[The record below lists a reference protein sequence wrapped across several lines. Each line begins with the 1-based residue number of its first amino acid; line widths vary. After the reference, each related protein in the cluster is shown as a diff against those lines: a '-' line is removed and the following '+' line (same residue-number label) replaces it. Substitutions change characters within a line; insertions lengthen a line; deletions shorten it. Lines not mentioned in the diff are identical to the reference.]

1 MDDSTGYRKQRDV
14 GKDVDKVKKGKKEN
28 IELGIATAIFMAY
41 MAILTYAL
49 LAEKNALALWD
60 TAVFIC
66 LLYICKQADKYE
78 KAELRHRRARAEMMQ
93 QSLDELEEWR
103 ERREAD

>member
-1 MDDSTGYRKQRDV
+1 MNKKQKQD
-14 GKDVDKVKKGKKEN
+14 

-41 MAILTYAL
+41 MAILTYAAL
-49 LAEKNALALWD
+49 DNRGSLAAWD

-78 KAELRHRRARAEMMQ
+78 KARLRHRKARNREIKQAM
-93 QSLDELEEWR
+93 DELEAWR
-103 ERREAD
+103 EQRGESI

>member
-1 MDDSTGYRKQRDV
+1 MKKKRKED
-14 GKDVDKVKKGKKEN
+14 
-28 IELGIATAIFMAY
+28 IELGVATAIFMAY

-60 TAVFIC
+60 TAVFVC

-78 KAELRHRRARAEMMQ
+78 KAELRHRKARNREIKQA
-93 QSLDELEEWR
+93 LDELEAWR
-103 ERREAD
+103 ESREAD

>member
-1 MDDSTGYRKQRDV
+1 MKKKRKED
-14 GKDVDKVKKGKKEN
+14 
-28 IELGIATAIFMAY
+28 IEIGIATAIFMGY

-66 LLYICKQADKYE
+66 LLYICKQADRYE
-78 KAELRHRRARAEMMQ
+78 KARLRRRQVQRENLDKAM
-93 QSLDELEEWR
+93 DELEAWR
-103 ERREAD
+103 ESRDAD